1 MSVILYDVVG
11 LASVGFPVT
20 RLVLGLKINPF
31 GNVAI
36 LLLLVYLKTYEY
48 GV

>member
-1 MSVILYDVVG
+1 MILYDVVG

-20 RLVLGLKINPF
+20 RLVEGLRVNPF
-31 GNVAI
+31 GSVASV
-36 LLLLVYLKTYEY
+36 LLLVYFKTYEY